1 MRHRIRR
8 FTPTIVSLA
17 TAYDDQS
24 GGDLVI
30 PESFDGLEYAAVE
43 SILTDANGRFD
54 ALSAEYADTM
64 TDEQVATLGALV
76 EGIEALSTEL
86 SARDADKSNRAATAA
101 ELATRVQALRT
112 RDTEEVVVVEDV
124 DGEEVV
130 VENEDDKDDEN
141 DESAAQTIVAS
152 GARGEVRIPMSNV
165 RRSAVAPKASPAK
178 PGMTSVATSSGEG
191 TGFAV
196 GEGLDFLGIGRAID
210 RKLSGYNGGQFASAR
225 NAGLVKR
232 EQHSIV
238 AFSRNFGKELTI
250 DSTDRDHVDKV
261 MAHAV
266 NENRLVGK
274 DGKTGLIASGGW
286 CAPSETLYDLLELE
300 TRSGLLSL
308 PEIGISRGGIQFT
321 TGPSFQELFAAITGF
336 AFTEQDDIDGKYQPG
351 EGGNVVGPKPCF
363 KIDCPDFEDVRLDV
377 AGLCLTAGLLQSR
390 GYPEVIARTV
400 RGALIAHE
408 HRMNA
413 LLIQKLVSGSTAVSM
428 GNQAGTAAPVLDSV
442 EKQVVHYRASH
453 RLSETATLE
462 AVFPMWA
469 RGAFRSDLSRRLGV
483 DMLSVTDA
491 QIDGWLRER
500 GVAPQF
506 VYNWQDVAA
515 TAASA
520 FTVWPATMSFLLYSA
535 GTWVRGSSPI
545 ITLDTIYDST
555 LLANNDFTALFTEE
569 GWLVAKRGF
578 DSRVVTVGITADG
591 ATHEGIDILH
601 NGTAVAAIV
610 PGATEA
616 APLYTSAVA

>member
-8 FTPTIVSLA
+8 FTPTIISLA

-30 PESFDGLEYAAVE
+30 PESFDGLEYAAIGE
-43 SILTDANGRFD
+43 ILTNANGQFD

-86 SARDADKSNRAATAA
+86 ASRDADKTARAATAA
-101 ELATRVQALRT
+101 ELATRVQSLRT
-112 RDTEEVVVVEDV
+112 RDTDEVVVAEDA
-124 DGEEVV
+124 DGDAVV
-130 VENEDDKDDEN
+130 TEEDDERVIDED
-141 DESAAQTIVAS
+141 DESAAQTITAS
-152 GARGEVRIPMSNV
+152 AARAEVRIPMANV
-165 RRSAVAPKASPAK
+165 RRNAVVAKSKAAK
-178 PGMTSVATSSGEG
+178 PTMSSVAISSGEG
-191 TGFAV
+191 TGFAA
-196 GEGLDFLGIGRAID
+196 GTGLDFLSIGKAID
-210 RKLSGYNGGQFASAR
+210 RKLAGYTSTQYANAHKRGSA
-225 NAGLVKR
+225 LR

-238 AFSRNFGKELTI
+238 AFNRNFGSDLTI

-261 MAHAV
+261 MAFAV
-266 NENRLVGK
+266 DEKRLP
-274 DGKTGLIASGGW
+274 DGGLIASGGW

-308 PEIGISRGGIQFT
+308 PEVGVSRGGIQFT

-336 AFTEQDDIDGKYQPG
+336 AFSEQDDIEGKYEPG
-351 EGGNVVGPKPCF
+351 VDGNVVGPKPCF
-363 KIDCPDFEDVRLDV
+363 KIDCPDFEEVRLDV

-408 HRMNA
+408 HRMNS
-413 LLIQKLVSGSTAVSM
+413 LLIQKLVSGSTAVNM
-428 GNQAGTAAPVLDSV
+428 GNQAGAAAPVLDSV

-453 RLSETATLE
+453 RLAEDATLE

-483 DMLSVTDA
+483 DLLSVTNQ

-515 TAASA
+515 TAAA
-520 FTVWPATMSFLLYSA
+520 DFTTWPATMSFLLYSA

-545 ITLDTIYDST
+545 ITLDTLYDST
-555 LLANNDFTALFTEE
+555 LLATNDFTALFTEE

-578 DSRVVTVGITADG
+578 DSRVVTVGISADG
-591 ATHEGIDILH
+591 ATHRGVEIAP
-601 NGTAVAAIV
+601 NGTIIVDVV

-616 APLYTSAVA
+616 APLYTSAVTP